1 MNIHKLAI
9 FFAAICATLFTTRAL
24 ATTTGDNSAPVV
36 SNDKVTYTISDGNK
50 SIRLAWDKATDDA
63 TPQSELT
70 YHLSWVTTDGNFGS
84 YEAKDITSYEITDI
98 IPCTGAYIWV
108 SVTDG
113 ENKRTFYQ
121 ELGIEIPSGVWIGN
135 TQINYQNKD
144 DVLNDGTISYDP
156 ITRTLTLNNAN
167 FTVKDNIPAIAV
179 NHLSDIKIHA
189 IGLNYIEST
198 KYFALWTDCDARIY
212 GDQTRFRGA
221 QAGGR
226 LGGNLI
232 IENSECD
239 FTGTDSRGICGLWL
253 DDKKMA
259 VLHSKVT
266 IETTE
271 GSKPAVIGCERFQ
284 SEGVILWQGIHDP
297 TQKEFIGNGKIMTR
311 ISITQQSLE
320 LYFYLGNTSVTS
332 RNYFNIFK
340 DGDAYFNSDGK
351 LCRENQSASYDNLT
365 KTLHLNGVT
374 VNVAES
380 GFDNILE
387 LKDADL
393 TIDLKGENTFHS
405 TTKGG
410 IAANSLKITG
420 TGSLSIECE
429 KNGITTNHD
438 VTLRGGC
445 KLSIA
450 SNVLPLNIVDYSN
463 SCQIINST
471 LQLTQ
476 ANSSLPIAIIPALK
490 LTDCQIEAPYQ
501 YNTANRMFVDS
512 NGNTVHKGTIRIVPK
527 STDNKCDVNRDG
539 NVNSADVVSVYNFI
553 LDGTNS
559 GVTKDR
565 ADVNDDNEVNSADVV
580 SIYNYIV
587 SGSES

>member
-1 MNIHKLAI
+1 MNTRKLII
-9 FFAAICATLFTTRAL
+9 FVALLCATLFSTNAF
-24 ATTTGDNSAPVV
+24 ATTMSDNSAPVV
-36 SNDKVTYTISDGNK
+36 SNDKVTCTITGGNK
-50 SIRLAWDKATDDA
+50 SIRLSWDKATDDA

-70 YHLSWVTTDGNFGS
+70 YHLIWATTDGNLGA

-135 TQINYQNKD
+135 TQISYQNKD

-167 FTVKDNIPAIAV
+167 FTVKDNVPAIAV
-179 NHLSDIKIHA
+179 NFLSDIKIHA

-198 KYFALWTDCDARIY
+198 KSFAFWTDCDARIY
-212 GDQTRFRGA
+212 GNQIRFRGA

-239 FTGTDSRGICGLWL
+239 FTGTDSRAICGLWL

-284 SEGVILWQGIHDP
+284 SEGVILWRGLHDP
-297 TQKEFIGNGKIMTR
+297 TQKEFIGNGKIMTKV
-311 ISITQQSLE
+311 SMTLQAVES
-320 LYFYLGNTSVTS
+320 YFYLGNTSVTN
-332 RNYFNIFK
+332 RNCSNIFE

-351 LCRENQSASYDNLT
+351 LCRENQSASYNHQT
-365 KTLHLNGVT
+365 KTLYLNGVT
-374 VNVAES
+374 VNVKES
-380 GFDNILE
+380 GFDNVLE
-387 LKDADL
+387 WKEADL
-393 TIDLKGENTFHS
+393 TIDLKGENIFHS

-410 IAANSLKITG
+410 IAANSLNVTG

-438 VTLRGGC
+438 VILRGGC
-445 KLSIA
+445 ELSIT

-471 LQLTQ
+471 LQLIQT
-476 ANSSLPIAIIPALK
+476 NSSLPIAIIPALK
-490 LTDCQIEAPYQ
+490 LTGSQIEAPYQ
-501 YNTANRMFVDS
+501 YNAVNRMFVDS
-512 NGNTVHKGTIRIVPK
+512 NGTPIREGAIRIVPK
-527 STDNKCDVNRDG
+527 STDNKFDVNRDG
-539 NVNSADVVSVYNFI
+539 SVNA
-553 LDGTNS
+553 
-559 GVTKDR
+559 
-565 ADVNDDNEVNSADVV
+565 ADVV
-580 SIYNYIV
+580 SIYNYV
-587 SGSES
+587 SLSSESGILKESADINQDGLVNATDVISIYNYIISGN